1 MTRYLSTY
9 WCDNNVRCNAICPGG
24 IENNQPVEFK
34 KKLKKLIPLN
44 RMAQKDEYKATIIWM
59 LSSKNEYLN
68 GSIVS
73 VDGGRTVW

>member
-1 MTRYLSTY
+1 MS
-9 WCDNNVRCNAICPGG
+9 RCNAICPGG
-24 IENNQPVEFK
+24 IENNQPIEFK
-34 KKLKKLIPLN
+34 KKLNRLIPLN